1 MFGHFGL
8 LERRVAYRI
17 SSSLIRGFLLAH
29 LFASNLGFH
38 AQGQISLETY
48 NHSNT
53 ITSTANGFEISGQLK
68 PHLTLYENN
77 HYLFAK
83 SDTNTTLFYIS
94 DSIGSTYGGVMF
106 SIMDYRLYPNTF
118 YYPPMPRLPSCITTT
133 PATPI
138 TLVK

>member
-17 SSSLIRGFLLAH
+17 SSSLISGFLLAH
-29 LFASNLGFH
+29 LLASNLCFH

-68 PHLTLYENN
+68 PNLTLYENN

-83 SDTNTTLFYIS
+83 SDTNSTLFYIS
-94 DSIGSTYGGVMF
+94 DSIGSSYGGSDVF
-106 SIMDYRLYPNTF
+106 NNGLSSLSEYLLLSPNASTSIL
-118 YYPPMPRLPSCITTT
+118 ITR
-133 PATPI
+133 PQRHQ
-138 TLVK
+138 